1 MGWERRK
8 ESVMTRILAGATGWM
23 VIVLTKT
30 GKTGR
35 ETVLVWDW
43 GMMTPISNLL
53 KLKYLWDMKSVGI
66 K

>member
-1 MGWERRK
+1 MDGDCAHQE
-8 ESVMTRILAGATGWM
+8 
-23 VIVLTKT
+23 

-43 GMMTPISNLL
+43 GMMTLISNLL

>member
-1 MGWERRK
+1 
-8 ESVMTRILAGATGWM
+8 MTRFLAGATEWM